1 MLKFWRNLSSTNK
14 LRVLILGVLIIGA
27 IVPLVWTLRRTNDWD
42 SFALNFSTELIS
54 VAVTFVL
61 LDWIIGTRQEK
72 QRREEAEEALKSDL
86 IERMGST
93 VREIAVEAVDELRR
107 RGWLNDNSLNGQAFR
122 NANLEEMNLSN
133 ANFTNVNLHRANLKK
148 ADLWATKL
156 DDADLS
162 GAWLNEARL
171 WQASLRNTNLWQARL
186 HNADLRQADLSGASL
201 NEARLPNADLRET
214 DLSNADLNGANF
226 KDAQFNEKTRLP
238 DGTYWTIETDIREF
252 TINGYE
258 DDLN

>member
-1 MLKFWRNLSSTNK
+1 MKHWQNLNGTNK
-14 LRVLILGVLIIGA
+14 LRVLILTVLMVGA
-27 IVPLVWTLRRTNDWD
+27 IAPLVWTLNRTNDWD
-42 SFALNFSTELIS
+42 GFALNFSTELIS

-72 QRREEAEEALKSDL
+72 QRREEAEEALKADL
-86 IERMGST
+86 IERMGSD
-93 VREIAVEAVDELRR
+93 VNKIAIEAIDELRR

-122 NANLEEMNLSN
+122 SANLENANLSN
-133 ANFTNVNLHRANLKK
+133 ANFSNVNLHRAHLKG

-171 WQASLRNTNLWQARL
+171 WQASLRNANLWQVRL
-186 HNADLRQADLSGASL
+186 HDANLRQADLTGASL
-201 NEARLPNADLRET
+201 NDARLPNADLREANLT
-214 DLSNADLNGANF
+214 EADLQGANL

-238 DGTYWTIETDIREF
+238 DGSYWTSETDMYQF
-252 TINGYE
+252 TRNGQQADE
-258 DDLN
+258 LN